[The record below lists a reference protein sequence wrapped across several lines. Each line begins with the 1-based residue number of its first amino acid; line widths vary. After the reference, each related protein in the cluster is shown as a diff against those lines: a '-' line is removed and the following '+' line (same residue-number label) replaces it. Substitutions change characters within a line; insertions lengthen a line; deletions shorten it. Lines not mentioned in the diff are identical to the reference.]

1 MSNSLISFDNS
12 GSSRIFSISKQC
24 VYSLEKDLSSL
35 NNEKLVKLLVDY
47 NVNANY
53 LLAGIGEMFISPKDD
68 SYTNM
73 RDSILS
79 DVRKMLK
86 EEGVETGEEE

>member
-1 MSNSLISFDNS
+1 
-12 GSSRIFSISKQC
+12 QC

-86 EEGVETGEEE
+86 EEGII